1 MHEFDGKA
9 LIFMIFNND
18 AIKKELSGLLDTSR
32 QARRHHLI
40 FLLKIALAMF
50 LILCFSG
57 FAIGI
62 GFVRGA
68 IDAAP
73 SLDILDVQPQG
84 YASQIYDA
92 DGNLMQTLVME
103 GSNREE
109 VSFDQLPDDLVN
121 AFIAIEDSRFYEH
134 NGIDLKGIL
143 RAAYVGITSGRFSEG
158 ASTITQQLIKNNV
171 LQGGYETSMA
181 DKLRRKIQEQ
191 FLAVKLEDQLD
202 SKETILEYYLNTIN
216 LGGNCLGVQTA
227 AHRYF
232 GKNVWE
238 LTLSECTV
246 LAATTSNPSR
256 YNPLTHPK
264 ENAVRRKIV
273 LEKMYEQNFITYDQ
287 KNDALDDDVYSR
299 IQTVDNATSGSTVF
313 SYFTDAVYNQVCDD
327 LQSKLGYSAS
337 QAYKL
342 LYSGGLQ
349 IYSTM
354 DPSIQAIVDEE
365 INNADNYISST
376 GSRLLEYSLNYALTV
391 CHADGSESTYTE
403 NDLISY
409 FQSEKK
415 QATFANIYASKED
428 IYRSVREFKASLLI
442 SGDSV
447 TNETITP
454 ILEPQESV
462 VVMNQSNGHVA
473 AISGGR
479 GEKEGS
485 LTLNRALHCHRQP
498 GSVSMIISTFA
509 PAIDS
514 CGATLAST
522 YYDAPYS
529 SGNQQVLNWWGNPYL
544 GYNNIRQAIT
554 YSMNVIGA
562 RCLTSLVSDSTAYDY
577 LELFGLG
584 DASGQEISFSLA
596 NTNSSYTVTNEM
608 LTAAFA
614 SIANDGI
621 YQKPTYYTKVLDRQ
635 GNILLE
641 SVPSQTRIIKSSSAA
656 LLTSA
661 MEDVISSDSSY
672 YYQYGI
678 TPTGTLCQVD
688 SMTLAGKSGT
698 TTSGSDVWFIGYSP
712 YYTCGIWSGY
722 DDSKV
727 LSTGTEYHKT
737 IWQKIMAR
745 IHTDLDNKDFVFTD
759 ELESAK
765 ICSKSGLLAVDGV
778 CNSSSSNASVYTEY
792 FAPGTAP
799 TSYCDRHYA
808 LRICTESGKS
818 ATKYCPGDSVVQRV
832 YLHIDDNDL
841 SSGTTTDS
849 DYLAP
854 SNLQSCDIHTGDS
867 TR

>member
-50 LILCFSG
+50 LILCFAG

-143 RAAYVGITSGRFSEG
+143 RAAYVGITNGRFSEG
-158 ASTITQQLIKNNV
+158 ASTITQLLIKNNV

-191 FLAVKLEDQLD
+191 FLAVKLEDQLG

-337 QAYKL
+337 QSYKL

-462 VVMNQSNGHVA
+462 VVMNQSNGQVA

-498 GSVSMIISTFA
+498 GSASMIISTFA

-584 DASGQEISFSLA
+584 DTSGQEISFSLA

-641 SVPSQTRIIKSSSAA
+641 SVPSKTRIIKSSSAA
-656 LLTSA
+656 LLTNA

-727 LSTGTEYHKT
+727 LSNGTEYHKT

-745 IHTDLDNKDFVFTD
+745 IHADLDNKDFVFTD

-778 CNSSSSNASVYTEY
+778 CNSSSSNACVYTEY

-832 YLHIDDNDL
+832 YLHIDDSDL

-854 SNLQSCDIHTGDS
+854 SNLQSCDIHTVDS

>member
-18 AIKKELSGLLDTSR
+18 SIKNELSGLLDTSR

-50 LILCFSG
+50 LILCFAG
-57 FAIGI
+57 FAVGI

-73 SLDILDVQPQG
+73 SLDIIDVQPQG

-143 RAAYVGITSGRFSEG
+143 RAAYVGITNGRFSEG

-171 LQGGYETSMA
+171 LQGGYETNMA

-227 AHRYF
+227 ANRYF

-238 LTLSECTV
+238 LTLSECSV

-299 IQTVDNATSGSTVF
+299 IQTVNNTTSGSTVF

-337 QAYKL
+337 QSYKL

-354 DPSIQAIVDEE
+354 DPSIQSIVDEE
-365 INNADNYISST
+365 VNNADNYISST

-447 TNETITP
+447 TSETIIP

-462 VVMNQSNGHVA
+462 VVMNQSNGQVA

-485 LTLNRALHCHRQP
+485 LTLNRALHCSRQP
-498 GSVSMIISTFA
+498 GSISMILGTFA

-514 CGATLAST
+514 CGSTLAST

-584 DASGQEISFSLA
+584 SADLFEASSSLA
-596 NTNSSYTVTNEM
+596 STSQSYTVTNEM

-727 LSTGTEYHKT
+727 LSNGTEYHKT

-745 IHTDLDNKDFVFTD
+745 IHTDLDNKDFIFTD

-808 LRICTESGKS
+808 LRICTKSGKS
-818 ATKYCPGDSVVQRV
+818 ATKYCPGDLVVQRV
-832 YLHIDDNDL
+832 YLHIDDSDL

-867 TR
+867 SR

>member
-18 AIKKELSGLLDTSR
+18 AIKNELSGLLDTSR

-50 LILCFSG
+50 LILCFAG
-57 FAIGI
+57 FAVGI

-73 SLDILDVQPQG
+73 SLDIIDVQPQG

-143 RAAYVGITSGRFSEG
+143 RAAYVGITNGRFSEG

-171 LQGGYETSMA
+171 LQGGYETNMT

-227 AHRYF
+227 ANRYF

-238 LTLSECTV
+238 LTLSECSV

-299 IQTVDNATSGSTVF
+299 IQTVNNTTSGSTVF

-337 QAYKL
+337 QSYKL

-354 DPSIQAIVDEE
+354 DPSIQSIVDEE
-365 INNADNYISST
+365 VNNADNYISST

-447 TNETITP
+447 TSETIIP

-462 VVMNQSNGHVA
+462 VVMNQSNGQVA

-485 LTLNRALHCHRQP
+485 LTLNRALHCSRQP
-498 GSVSMIISTFA
+498 GSISMILGTFA

-584 DASGQEISFSLA
+584 SADLFKASSSLA
-596 NTNSSYTVTNEM
+596 STSQSYTVTNEM

-727 LSTGTEYHKT
+727 LSNGTEYHKT

-745 IHTDLDNKDFVFTD
+745 IHTDLDNKDFIFTD

-778 CNSSSSNASVYTEY
+778 CNSSSSNACVYTEY

-808 LRICTESGKS
+808 LRICTKSGKS
-818 ATKYCPGDSVVQRV
+818 ATKYCPGDLVVQRV
-832 YLHIDDNDL
+832 YLHIDDSDL

-867 TR
+867 SR

>member
-50 LILCFSG
+50 LILCFVG

-143 RAAYVGITSGRFSEG
+143 RAAYVGITNGRFSEG

-337 QAYKL
+337 QSYKL

-462 VVMNQSNGHVA
+462 VVMNQSNGQVA

-498 GSVSMIISTFA
+498 GSASMIISTFA

-584 DASGQEISFSLA
+584 DASGQEFSFSPA

-656 LLTSA
+656 LLTNA

-727 LSTGTEYHKT
+727 LSNGTEYHKT

>member
-40 FLLKIALAMF
+40 FLLKIALAIF
-50 LILCFSG
+50 LILCFAG

-73 SLDILDVQPQG
+73 SLDILSAQPQG

-337 QAYKL
+337 QSYKL

-678 TPTGTLCQVD
+678 TPTGKLCQVD

-722 DDSKV
+722 DD
-727 LSTGTEYHKT
+727 
-737 IWQKIMAR
+737 
-745 IHTDLDNKDFVFTD
+745 
-759 ELESAK
+759 
-765 ICSKSGLLAVDGV
+765 
-778 CNSSSSNASVYTEY
+778 
-792 FAPGTAP
+792 
-799 TSYCDRHYA
+799 
-808 LRICTESGKS
+808 
-818 ATKYCPGDSVVQRV
+818 
-832 YLHIDDNDL
+832 
-841 SSGTTTDS
+841 
-849 DYLAP
+849 
-854 SNLQSCDIHTGDS
+854 
-867 TR
+867 

>member
-50 LILCFSG
+50 LILCFAG

-143 RAAYVGITSGRFSEG
+143 RAAYVGITNGRFSEG

-337 QAYKL
+337 QSYKL

-462 VVMNQSNGHVA
+462 VVMNQSNGQVA

-498 GSVSMIISTFA
+498 GSASMIISTFA

-577 LELFGLG
+577 LELFGLV
-584 DASGQEISFSLA
+584 DANVFESSASLA
-596 NTNSSYTVTNEM
+596 SASQSYTVTNEM

-656 LLTSA
+656 LLTNA
-661 MEDVISSDSSY
+661 MEDVVSSDSSY

-678 TPTGTLCQVD
+678 TPTGKLCQID

-727 LSTGTEYHKT
+727 LSNGTEYHKT

-759 ELESAK
+759 
-765 ICSKSGLLAVDGV
+765 
-778 CNSSSSNASVYTEY
+778 
-792 FAPGTAP
+792 
-799 TSYCDRHYA
+799 
-808 LRICTESGKS
+808 
-818 ATKYCPGDSVVQRV
+818 
-832 YLHIDDNDL
+832 
-841 SSGTTTDS
+841 
-849 DYLAP
+849 
-854 SNLQSCDIHTGDS
+854 
-867 TR
+867 

>member
-18 AIKKELSGLLDTSR
+18 AIKNELSGLLDTSR

-50 LILCFSG
+50 LILCFAG
-57 FAIGI
+57 FAVGI

-73 SLDILDVQPQG
+73 SLDIIDVQPQG

-143 RAAYVGITSGRFSEG
+143 RAAYVGITNGRFSEG

-171 LQGGYETSMA
+171 LQGGYETNMA

-227 AHRYF
+227 ANRYF

-238 LTLSECTV
+238 LTLSECSV

-299 IQTVDNATSGSTVF
+299 IQTVNNTTSGSTVF

-337 QAYKL
+337 QSYKL

-354 DPSIQAIVDEE
+354 DPSIQSIVDEE
-365 INNADNYISST
+365 VNNADNYISST

-447 TNETITP
+447 TSETIIP

-462 VVMNQSNGHVA
+462 VVMNQSNGQVA

-485 LTLNRALHCHRQP
+485 LTLNRALHCSRQP
-498 GSVSMIISTFA
+498 GSISMILGTFA

-522 YYDAPYS
+522 YYDAPYL

-584 DASGQEISFSLA
+584 SADLFKASSSLA
-596 NTNSSYTVTNEM
+596 STSQSYTVTNEM

-727 LSTGTEYHKT
+727 LSNGTEYHKT

-745 IHTDLDNKDFVFTD
+745 IHTDLDNKDFIFTD

-818 ATKYCPGDSVVQRV
+818 ATKYCPGDLVVQRV
-832 YLHIDDNDL
+832 YLHIDDSDL

-867 TR
+867 SR

>member
-18 AIKKELSGLLDTSR
+18 AIKNELSGLLDTSR

-50 LILCFSG
+50 LILCFAG
-57 FAIGI
+57 FAVGI

-73 SLDILDVQPQG
+73 SLDIIDVQPQG

-143 RAAYVGITSGRFSEG
+143 RAAYVGITNGRFSEG

-227 AHRYF
+227 ANRYF

-238 LTLSECTV
+238 LTLSECSV

-299 IQTVDNATSGSTVF
+299 IQTVNNTTSGSTVF

-337 QAYKL
+337 QSYKL

-354 DPSIQAIVDEE
+354 DPSIQSIVDEE
-365 INNADNYISST
+365 VNNADNYISST

-447 TNETITP
+447 TSETIIP

-485 LTLNRALHCHRQP
+485 LTLNRALHCSRQP
-498 GSVSMIISTFA
+498 GSISMILGTFA

-522 YYDAPYS
+522 YYDAPYL

-584 DASGQEISFSLA
+584 SADLFKASSSLA
-596 NTNSSYTVTNEM
+596 STSQSYTVTNEM

-656 LLTSA
+656 LLTNA

-727 LSTGTEYHKT
+727 LSNGTEYHKT

-745 IHTDLDNKDFVFTD
+745 IHTDLDNKDFIFTD

-778 CNSSSSNASVYTEY
+778 CNSSSSNACVYTEY

-818 ATKYCPGDSVVQRV
+818 ATKYCPGDLVVQRV
-832 YLHIDDNDL
+832 YLHIDDSDL

-867 TR
+867 SR

>member
-18 AIKKELSGLLDTSR
+18 AIKNELSGLLDTSR

-50 LILCFSG
+50 LILCFAG
-57 FAIGI
+57 FAVGI

-73 SLDILDVQPQG
+73 SLDIIDVQPQG

-134 NGIDLKGIL
+134 NGIDLNGIL
-143 RAAYVGITSGRFSEG
+143 RAAYVGITNGRFSEG

-171 LQGGYETSMA
+171 LQGGYETNMT

-191 FLAVKLEDQLD
+191 FLAIKLEDQLD

-227 AHRYF
+227 ANRYF

-238 LTLSECTV
+238 LTLSECSV

-299 IQTVDNATSGSTVF
+299 IQTVNNTASGSTVF

-337 QAYKL
+337 QSYKL

-365 INNADNYISST
+365 VNNADNYISST

-403 NDLISY
+403 NDMISY

-462 VVMNQSNGHVA
+462 VVMNQSNGQVA

-485 LTLNRALHCHRQP
+485 LTLNRALHCSRQP
-498 GSVSMIISTFA
+498 GSVSMILSTFA

-584 DASGQEISFSLA
+584 SADLFESSASLA
-596 NTNSSYTVTNEM
+596 STSQSYTVTNEM

-678 TPTGTLCQVD
+678 TPTGKICQVD

-727 LSTGTEYHKT
+727 LSNGTEYHKT

-818 ATKYCPGDSVVQRV
+818 ATKYCPSDSVVQRV
-832 YLHIDDNDL
+832 YLHIDDSDL

-867 TR
+867 SR

>member
-18 AIKKELSGLLDTSR
+18 TIKKELSGLLDTSR

-50 LILCFSG
+50 LILCFAG

-109 VSFDQLPDDLVN
+109 VCFDQLPDDLVN

-337 QAYKL
+337 QSYKL

-403 NDLISY
+403 NDLINY

-498 GSVSMIISTFA
+498 GSASMIISTFA

-678 TPTGTLCQVD
+678 TPTGKLCQVD

-778 CNSSSSNASVYTEY
+778 CNSSSSNACVYTEY

-832 YLHIDDNDL
+832 YLHIDDSDL

-854 SNLQSCDIHTGDS
+854 SNLQSCDIHTVDS

>member
-18 AIKKELSGLLDTSR
+18 AIKNELSGLLDTSR

-50 LILCFSG
+50 LILCFAG
-57 FAIGI
+57 FAVGI

-73 SLDILDVQPQG
+73 SLDIIDVQPQG

-109 VSFDQLPDDLVN
+109 VSFDQLPGDLVN

-143 RAAYVGITSGRFSEG
+143 RAAYVGITNGRFSEG

-171 LQGGYETSMA
+171 LQGGYETNMT

-227 AHRYF
+227 ANRYF

-238 LTLSECTV
+238 LTLSECSV

-299 IQTVDNATSGSTVF
+299 IQTVNNTTSGSTVF

-337 QAYKL
+337 QSYKL

-354 DPSIQAIVDEE
+354 DPSIQSIVDEE
-365 INNADNYISST
+365 VNNADNYISST

-447 TNETITP
+447 TSETIIP

-462 VVMNQSNGHVA
+462 VVMNQSNGQVA

-485 LTLNRALHCHRQP
+485 LTLNRALHCSRQP
-498 GSVSMIISTFA
+498 GSISMILGTFA

-522 YYDAPYS
+522 YYDAPYL

-584 DASGQEISFSLA
+584 SADLFETSSSLA
-596 NTNSSYTVTNEM
+596 STSQSYTVTNEM

-727 LSTGTEYHKT
+727 LSNGTEYHKT

-745 IHTDLDNKDFVFTD
+745 IHTDLDNKDFIFTD

-818 ATKYCPGDSVVQRV
+818 ATKYCPGDLVVQRV
-832 YLHIDDNDL
+832 YLHIDDSDL

-867 TR
+867 SR

>member
-18 AIKKELSGLLDTSR
+18 AIKNELSGLLDTSR

-50 LILCFSG
+50 LILCFAG
-57 FAIGI
+57 FAVGI

-73 SLDILDVQPQG
+73 SLDIIDVQPQG

-143 RAAYVGITSGRFSEG
+143 RAAYIGITNGRFSEG

-227 AHRYF
+227 ANRYF

-287 KNDALDDDVYSR
+287 KNDALADDVYSR
-299 IQTVDNATSGSTVF
+299 IQTVNNTTSGSTVF

-337 QAYKL
+337 QSYKL

-354 DPSIQAIVDEE
+354 DPSIQSIVDEE
-365 INNADNYISST
+365 VNNADNYISST

-403 NDLISY
+403 NDLTSY

-447 TNETITP
+447 TSETIIP

-462 VVMNQSNGHVA
+462 VVMNQSNGQVA

-485 LTLNRALHCHRQP
+485 LTLNRALHCSRQP
-498 GSVSMIISTFA
+498 GSISMILSTFA

-522 YYDAPYS
+522 YYDAPYL

-584 DASGQEISFSLA
+584 NTDLFETSSSLA
-596 NTNSSYTVTNEM
+596 STSQSYTVTNEM

-656 LLTSA
+656 LLTNA

-678 TPTGTLCQVD
+678 TPTGKLCQVD

-727 LSTGTEYHKT
+727 LSNGTEYHKT

-778 CNSSSSNASVYTEY
+778 CNSSSSNACVYTEY

-818 ATKYCPGDSVVQRV
+818 ATKYCPSDSVVQRV

>member
-18 AIKKELSGLLDTSR
+18 AIKNELSGLLDTSR

-50 LILCFSG
+50 LILCFAG
-57 FAIGI
+57 FAVGI

-73 SLDILDVQPQG
+73 SLDIIDVQPQG

-143 RAAYVGITSGRFSEG
+143 RAAYVGITNGRFSEG

-171 LQGGYETSMA
+171 LQGGYETNMT

-227 AHRYF
+227 ANRYF

-238 LTLSECTV
+238 LTLSECSV

-299 IQTVDNATSGSTVF
+299 IQTVNNTTSGSTVF

-337 QAYKL
+337 QSYKL

-354 DPSIQAIVDEE
+354 DPSIQSIVDEE
-365 INNADNYISST
+365 VNNADNYISST

-447 TNETITP
+447 TSETIIP

-462 VVMNQSNGHVA
+462 VVMNQSNGQVA

-485 LTLNRALHCHRQP
+485 LTLNRALHCSRQP
-498 GSVSMIISTFA
+498 GSISMILGTFA

-584 DASGQEISFSLA
+584 SADLFETSSSLA
-596 NTNSSYTVTNEM
+596 STSQSYTVTNEM

-727 LSTGTEYHKT
+727 LSNGTEYHKT

-745 IHTDLDNKDFVFTD
+745 IHTDLDNKDFIFTD

-808 LRICTESGKS
+808 LRICTKSGKS
-818 ATKYCPGDSVVQRV
+818 ATKYCPGDLVVQRV
-832 YLHIDDNDL
+832 YLHIDDSDL

-867 TR
+867 SR

>member
-1 MHEFDGKA
+1 
-9 LIFMIFNND
+9 MIFNND

-584 DASGQEISFSLA
+584 DTSGQEISFSLA

-621 YQKPTYYTKVLDRQ
+621 YQKPTYYTKVLDRH

-656 LLTSA
+656 LLTNA

-727 LSTGTEYHKT
+727 LSNGTEYHKT

-745 IHTDLDNKDFVFTD
+745 IHTDLNNKDFVFTD

-778 CNSSSSNASVYTEY
+778 CNSSSSNACVYTEY

-832 YLHIDDNDL
+832 YLHIDDSDL

-854 SNLQSCDIHTGDS
+854 SNLQSCDIHTVDS

>member
-18 AIKKELSGLLDTSR
+18 AIKNELSGLLDTSR

-50 LILCFSG
+50 LILCFAG
-57 FAIGI
+57 FAVGI

-73 SLDILDVQPQG
+73 SLDIIDVQPQG

-227 AHRYF
+227 ANRYF

-238 LTLSECTV
+238 LTLSECSV

-337 QAYKL
+337 QSYKL

-354 DPSIQAIVDEE
+354 DPSIQSIVDEE
-365 INNADNYISST
+365 VNNADNYISST

-447 TNETITP
+447 TSETIIP

-462 VVMNQSNGHVA
+462 VVMNQSNGQVA

-485 LTLNRALHCHRQP
+485 LTLNRALHCSRQP
-498 GSVSMIISTFA
+498 GSISMILGTFA

-544 GYNNIRQAIT
+544 GYNNIHQAIT

-584 DASGQEISFSLA
+584 SADLFETSSSLA
-596 NTNSSYTVTNEM
+596 STSQSYTVTNEM

-678 TPTGTLCQVD
+678 TPTGKLCQVD

-727 LSTGTEYHKT
+727 LSNGTEYHKT

-818 ATKYCPGDSVVQRV
+818 ATKYCPGDLVVQRV
-832 YLHIDDNDL
+832 YLHIDDSDL

-867 TR
+867 SR

>member
-50 LILCFSG
+50 LILCFAG

-109 VSFDQLPDDLVN
+109 VSFDQLPADLVN

-202 SKETILEYYLNTIN
+202 NKETILEYYLNTIN

-273 LEKMYEQNFITYDQ
+273 LEKMYDQNFITYDQ
-287 KNDALDDDVYSR
+287 KNDALADDVYSR
-299 IQTVDNATSGSTVF
+299 IQTADNTFSGSIVF

-337 QAYKL
+337 QSYKL

-365 INNADNYISST
+365 VNNADNYISST
-376 GSRLLEYSLNYALTV
+376 GSRLLEYSLNYTLTV

-403 NDLISY
+403 NDLTSY

-415 QATFANIYASKED
+415 QATFANVYASKED
-428 IYRSVREFKASLLI
+428 IYRYIREFKASILI

-485 LTLNRALHCHRQP
+485 LTLNRALHSNRQP
-498 GSVSMIISTFA
+498 GSASMIISMFA

-522 YYDAPYS
+522 YYDSPYS

-584 DASGQEISFSLA
+584 DTSGQEISFSLA

-621 YQKPTYYTKVLDRQ
+621 YQKPTYYTKVLDRH

-656 LLTSA
+656 LLTNA

-727 LSTGTEYHKT
+727 LSNGTEYHKT

-745 IHTDLDNKDFVFTD
+745 IHADLDNKDFVFTD

-778 CNSSSSNASVYTEY
+778 CNSSSSNACVYTEY

-832 YLHIDDNDL
+832 YLHIDDSDL

-854 SNLQSCDIHTGDS
+854 SNLQSCDIHTVDS

>member
-18 AIKKELSGLLDTSR
+18 AIKNELSGLLDTSR

-50 LILCFSG
+50 LILCFAG
-57 FAIGI
+57 FAVGI

-73 SLDILDVQPQG
+73 SLDIIDVQPQG

-143 RAAYVGITSGRFSEG
+143 RAAYVGITNGRFSEG

-171 LQGGYETSMA
+171 LQGGYETNMA

-227 AHRYF
+227 ANRYF

-238 LTLSECTV
+238 LTLSECSV

-299 IQTVDNATSGSTVF
+299 IQTVNNTTSGSTVF

-337 QAYKL
+337 QSYKL

-354 DPSIQAIVDEE
+354 DPSIQSIVDEE
-365 INNADNYISST
+365 VNNADNYISST

-447 TNETITP
+447 TSETIIP

-462 VVMNQSNGHVA
+462 VVMNQSNGQVA

-485 LTLNRALHCHRQP
+485 LTLNRALHCSRQP
-498 GSVSMIISTFA
+498 GSISMILGTFA

-522 YYDAPYS
+522 YYDAPYL

-584 DASGQEISFSLA
+584 SADLFEASSSLA
-596 NTNSSYTVTNEM
+596 STSQSYTVTNEM

-727 LSTGTEYHKT
+727 LSNGTEYHKT

-745 IHTDLDNKDFVFTD
+745 IHTDLDNKDFIFTD

-808 LRICTESGKS
+808 LRICTKSGKS
-818 ATKYCPGDSVVQRV
+818 ATKYCPGDLVVQRV
-832 YLHIDDNDL
+832 YLHIDDSDL

-867 TR
+867 SR

>member
-50 LILCFSG
+50 LILCFAG

-143 RAAYVGITSGRFSEG
+143 RAAYVGITNGRFSEG

-191 FLAVKLEDQLD
+191 FLAVKLEDQLG

-337 QAYKL
+337 QSYKL

-462 VVMNQSNGHVA
+462 VVMNQSNGQVA

-498 GSVSMIISTFA
+498 GSASMIISTFA

-678 TPTGTLCQVD
+678 TPTGKLCQVD
-688 SMTLAGKSGT
+688 SMILAGKSGT

-727 LSTGTEYHKT
+727 LSNGTEYHKT

>member
-18 AIKKELSGLLDTSR
+18 AIKNELSGLLDTSR

-50 LILCFSG
+50 LILCFAG
-57 FAIGI
+57 FAVGI

-73 SLDILDVQPQG
+73 SLDIIDVQPQG

-143 RAAYVGITSGRFSEG
+143 RAAYVGITNGRFSEG

-171 LQGGYETSMA
+171 LQGGYETNMA

-227 AHRYF
+227 ANRYF

-238 LTLSECTV
+238 LTLSECSV

-299 IQTVDNATSGSTVF
+299 IQTVNNTTSGSTVF

-337 QAYKL
+337 QSYKL

-354 DPSIQAIVDEE
+354 DPSIQSIVDEE
-365 INNADNYISST
+365 VNNADNYISST

-447 TNETITP
+447 TSENIIP

-462 VVMNQSNGHVA
+462 VVMNQSNGQVA

-485 LTLNRALHCHRQP
+485 LTLNRALHCSRQP
-498 GSVSMIISTFA
+498 GSISMILGTFA

-584 DASGQEISFSLA
+584 SADLFETSSSLA
-596 NTNSSYTVTNEM
+596 STSQSYTVTNEM

-727 LSTGTEYHKT
+727 LSNGTEYHKT

-745 IHTDLDNKDFVFTD
+745 IHTDLDNKDFIFTD

-818 ATKYCPGDSVVQRV
+818 ATKYCPGDLVVQRV
-832 YLHIDDNDL
+832 YLHIDDSDL

-867 TR
+867 SR

>member
-299 IQTVDNATSGSTVF
+299 IQTVDNATSGSTIF

-522 YYDAPYS
+522 YYDSPYS

-584 DASGQEISFSLA
+584 DTSGQEISFSLA

-621 YQKPTYYTKVLDRQ
+621 YQKPTYYTKVLDRH

-656 LLTSA
+656 LLTNA

-727 LSTGTEYHKT
+727 LSNGTEYHKT

-745 IHTDLDNKDFVFTD
+745 IHADLDNKDFVFTD

-778 CNSSSSNASVYTEY
+778 CNSSSSNACVYTEY

-832 YLHIDDNDL
+832 YLHIDDSDL

-854 SNLQSCDIHTGDS
+854 SNLQSCDIHTVDS

>member
-18 AIKKELSGLLDTSR
+18 AIKNELSGLLDTSR

-50 LILCFSG
+50 LILCFAG
-57 FAIGI
+57 FAVGI

-68 IDAAP
+68 IDAAS
-73 SLDILDVQPQG
+73 SLDIIDVQPQG

-143 RAAYVGITSGRFSEG
+143 RAAYVGITNGRFSEG

-171 LQGGYETSMA
+171 LQGGYETNMA

-227 AHRYF
+227 ANRYF

-238 LTLSECTV
+238 LTLSECSV

-299 IQTVDNATSGSTVF
+299 IQTVNNTTSGSTVF

-337 QAYKL
+337 QSYKL

-354 DPSIQAIVDEE
+354 DPSIQSIVDEE
-365 INNADNYISST
+365 VNNADNYISST

-447 TNETITP
+447 TSETIIP

-462 VVMNQSNGHVA
+462 VVMNQSNGQVA

-485 LTLNRALHCHRQP
+485 LTLNRALHCSRQP
-498 GSVSMIISTFA
+498 GSISMILGTFA

-584 DASGQEISFSLA
+584 SADLFETSSSLA
-596 NTNSSYTVTNEM
+596 STSQSYTVTNEM

-727 LSTGTEYHKT
+727 LSNGTEYHKT

-745 IHTDLDNKDFVFTD
+745 IHTDLDNKDFIFTD

-832 YLHIDDNDL
+832 YLHIDDSDL

-867 TR
+867 SR

>member
-50 LILCFSG
+50 LILCFAG

-143 RAAYVGITSGRFSEG
+143 RAAYVGITNGRFSEG

-337 QAYKL
+337 QSYKL

-354 DPSIQAIVDEE
+354 DPSIQSIVDEE
-365 INNADNYISST
+365 VNNADNYISST

-447 TNETITP
+447 TSETIIP

-462 VVMNQSNGHVA
+462 IVMNQSNGQVA

-485 LTLNRALHCHRQP
+485 LTLNRALHCSRQP
-498 GSVSMIISTFA
+498 GSISMILGTFA

-554 YSMNVIGA
+554 YSMNVISA

-584 DASGQEISFSLA
+584 SADLFKASSSLA
-596 NTNSSYTVTNEM
+596 STSQSYTVTNEM

-656 LLTSA
+656 LLTNA

-678 TPTGTLCQVD
+678 TPTGKLCQVD

-727 LSTGTEYHKT
+727 LSNGTEYHKT

-778 CNSSSSNASVYTEY
+778 CNSSSSNACVYTEY

-854 SNLQSCDIHTGDS
+854 SNLQSCDIHTEDS

>member
-18 AIKKELSGLLDTSR
+18 SIKNELSGLLDTSR

-50 LILCFSG
+50 LILCFAG
-57 FAIGI
+57 FAVGI

-73 SLDILDVQPQG
+73 SLDIIDVQPQG

-143 RAAYVGITSGRFSEG
+143 RAAYVGITNGRFSEG

-191 FLAVKLEDQLD
+191 FLAVKLEDQLG

-337 QAYKL
+337 QSYKL

-498 GSVSMIISTFA
+498 GSASMIISTFA

-656 LLTSA
+656 LLTNA

-727 LSTGTEYHKT
+727 LSNGTEYHKT

-745 IHTDLDNKDFVFTD
+745 IHTDLDNKDFIFTD

-808 LRICTESGKS
+808 LRICTKSGKS
-818 ATKYCPGDSVVQRV
+818 ATKYCPGDLVVQRV
-832 YLHIDDNDL
+832 YLHIDDSDL

-867 TR
+867 SR

>member
-18 AIKKELSGLLDTSR
+18 AIKNELSGLLDTSR

-50 LILCFSG
+50 LILCFAG
-57 FAIGI
+57 FAVGI

-73 SLDILDVQPQG
+73 SLDIINVQPQG

-143 RAAYVGITSGRFSEG
+143 RAAYVGITNGRFSEG

-171 LQGGYETSMA
+171 LQGGYETNMA

-227 AHRYF
+227 ANRYF

-238 LTLSECTV
+238 LTLSECSV

-299 IQTVDNATSGSTVF
+299 IQTVNNTTSGSTVF

-337 QAYKL
+337 QSYKL

-354 DPSIQAIVDEE
+354 DPSIQSIVDEE
-365 INNADNYISST
+365 VNNADNYISST

-447 TNETITP
+447 TSETIIP

-462 VVMNQSNGHVA
+462 VVMNQSNGQVA

-485 LTLNRALHCHRQP
+485 LTLNRALHCSRQP
-498 GSVSMIISTFA
+498 GSISMILSTFA

-584 DASGQEISFSLA
+584 SADLFETSSSLA
-596 NTNSSYTVTNEM
+596 STSQSYTVTNEM

-656 LLTSA
+656 LLTNA

-727 LSTGTEYHKT
+727 LSNGTEYHKT

-745 IHTDLDNKDFVFTD
+745 IHTDLDNKDFIFTD

-818 ATKYCPGDSVVQRV
+818 ATKYCPGDLVVQRV
-832 YLHIDDNDL
+832 YLHIDDSDL

-867 TR
+867 SR

>member
-18 AIKKELSGLLDTSR
+18 AIKNELSGLLDTSR

-50 LILCFSG
+50 LILCFAG
-57 FAIGI
+57 FAVGI

-73 SLDILDVQPQG
+73 SLDIIDVQPQG

-143 RAAYVGITSGRFSEG
+143 RAAYVGITNGRFSEG

-171 LQGGYETSMA
+171 LQGGYETNMT

-227 AHRYF
+227 ANRYF

-238 LTLSECTV
+238 LTLSECSV

-299 IQTVDNATSGSTVF
+299 IQTVNNTTSGSTVF

-337 QAYKL
+337 QSYKL

-354 DPSIQAIVDEE
+354 DPSIQSIVDEE
-365 INNADNYISST
+365 VNNADNYISST

-447 TNETITP
+447 TSETIIP

-462 VVMNQSNGHVA
+462 IVMNQSNGQVA

-485 LTLNRALHCHRQP
+485 LTLNRALHCSRQP
-498 GSVSMIISTFA
+498 GSISMILGTFA

-554 YSMNVIGA
+554 YSMNVISA

-584 DASGQEISFSLA
+584 SADLFKASSSLA
-596 NTNSSYTVTNEM
+596 STSQSYTVTNEM

-727 LSTGTEYHKT
+727 LSNGTEYHKT

-745 IHTDLDNKDFVFTD
+745 IHTDLDNKDFIFTD

-778 CNSSSSNASVYTEY
+778 CNSSSSNACVYTEY

-808 LRICTESGKS
+808 LRICTKSGKS
-818 ATKYCPGDSVVQRV
+818 TTKYCPGDLVVQRV
-832 YLHIDDNDL
+832 YLHIDDSDL

-867 TR
+867 SR

>member
-18 AIKKELSGLLDTSR
+18 AIKNELSGLLDTSR

-50 LILCFSG
+50 LILCFAG
-57 FAIGI
+57 FAVGI

-73 SLDILDVQPQG
+73 SLDIIDVQPQG

-143 RAAYVGITSGRFSEG
+143 RAAYVGITNGRFSEG

-171 LQGGYETSMA
+171 LQGGYETNMT

-227 AHRYF
+227 ANRYF

-238 LTLSECTV
+238 LTLSECSV

-299 IQTVDNATSGSTVF
+299 IQTVNNTTSGSTVF

-337 QAYKL
+337 QSYKL

-354 DPSIQAIVDEE
+354 DPSIQSIVDEE
-365 INNADNYISST
+365 VNNADNYISST

-447 TNETITP
+447 TSETIIP

-462 VVMNQSNGHVA
+462 VVMNQSNGQVA

-485 LTLNRALHCHRQP
+485 LTLNRALHCSRQP
-498 GSVSMIISTFA
+498 GSISMILGTFA

-584 DASGQEISFSLA
+584 SADLFEASSSLA
-596 NTNSSYTVTNEM
+596 STSQSYTVTNEM

-656 LLTSA
+656 LLTNA
-661 MEDVISSDSSY
+661 MEDVISSNSSY

-727 LSTGTEYHKT
+727 LSNGTEYHKT

-745 IHTDLDNKDFVFTD
+745 IHTDLDNKDFIFTD

-818 ATKYCPGDSVVQRV
+818 ATKYCPGDLVVQRV
-832 YLHIDDNDL
+832 YLHIDDSDL

-867 TR
+867 TQ

>member
-18 AIKKELSGLLDTSR
+18 AIKNELSGLLDTSR

-50 LILCFSG
+50 LILCFAG
-57 FAIGI
+57 FAVGI

-73 SLDILDVQPQG
+73 SLDIIDVQPQG

-337 QAYKL
+337 QSYKL

-403 NDLISY
+403 NDLINY

-498 GSVSMIISTFA
+498 GSASMIISTFA

-678 TPTGTLCQVD
+678 TPTGKLCQVD

-854 SNLQSCDIHTGDS
+854 SNLQSCDIHTGYS

>member
-50 LILCFSG
+50 LILCFAS

-109 VSFDQLPDDLVN
+109 VSFDQLPADLVN

-143 RAAYVGITSGRFSEG
+143 RAAYVGITNGRFSEG

-171 LQGGYETSMA
+171 LQGGYETNMT

-227 AHRYF
+227 ANRYF

-238 LTLSECTV
+238 LTLSECSV

-273 LEKMYEQNFITYDQ
+273 IEKMYEQNFITYDQ

-337 QAYKL
+337 QSYKL

-447 TNETITP
+447 TSETIIP

-462 VVMNQSNGHVA
+462 IVMNQSNGQVA

-485 LTLNRALHCHRQP
+485 LTLNRALHCSRQP
-498 GSVSMIISTFA
+498 GSISMILGTFA

-554 YSMNVIGA
+554 YSMNVISA

-584 DASGQEISFSLA
+584 SADLFKASSSLA
-596 NTNSSYTVTNEM
+596 STSQSYTVTNEM

-678 TPTGTLCQVD
+678 TPTGKLCQVD

-727 LSTGTEYHKT
+727 LSNGTEYHKT

-745 IHTDLDNKDFVFTD
+745 IHADLDNKDFVFTD

-818 ATKYCPGDSVVQRV
+818 ATKYCPGDLVVQRV
-832 YLHIDDNDL
+832 YLHIDDSDL

-867 TR
+867 SR

>member
-50 LILCFSG
+50 LILCFAS

-109 VSFDQLPDDLVN
+109 VSFDQLPADLVN

-191 FLAVKLEDQLD
+191 FLAVKLEDQLG

-273 LEKMYEQNFITYDQ
+273 IKKMYEQNFITYDQ

-337 QAYKL
+337 QSYKL

-485 LTLNRALHCHRQP
+485 LTLNRALHSNRQP
-498 GSVSMIISTFA
+498 GSASMIISTFA

-577 LELFGLG
+577 LELFGLV
-584 DASGQEISFSLA
+584 DANVFESSASLA
-596 NTNSSYTVTNEM
+596 SASQSYTVTNEM

-641 SVPSQTRIIKSSSAA
+641 SVPSKTRIIKSSSAA
-656 LLTSA
+656 LLTNA

-727 LSTGTEYHKT
+727 LSNGTEYHKT

-745 IHTDLDNKDFVFTD
+745 IHADLDNKDFVFTD

-778 CNSSSSNASVYTEY
+778 CNSSSSNACVYTEY

-832 YLHIDDNDL
+832 YLHIDDSDL

-854 SNLQSCDIHTGDS
+854 SNLQSCDIHTVDS

>member
-50 LILCFSG
+50 LILCFAG

-191 FLAVKLEDQLD
+191 FLAVKLEDQLG

-273 LEKMYEQNFITYDQ
+273 IEKMYEQNFITYDQ

-337 QAYKL
+337 QSYKL

-462 VVMNQSNGHVA
+462 VIMNQSNGHVA

-485 LTLNRALHCHRQP
+485 LTLNRALHSNRQP
-498 GSVSMIISTFA
+498 GSASMIISTFA

-577 LELFGLG
+577 LELFGLV

-656 LLTSA
+656 LLTNA

-727 LSTGTEYHKT
+727 LSNGTEYHKT

-778 CNSSSSNASVYTEY
+778 CNSSSSNACVYTEY

-832 YLHIDDNDL
+832 YLHIDDSDL

>member
-50 LILCFSG
+50 LILCFVG

-143 RAAYVGITSGRFSEG
+143 RAAYVGITNGRFSEG

-171 LQGGYETSMA
+171 LQGGCETNMA

-227 AHRYF
+227 ANRYF

-238 LTLSECTV
+238 LTLSECSV

-299 IQTVDNATSGSTVF
+299 IQTVNNTTSGSTVF

-337 QAYKL
+337 QSYKL

-354 DPSIQAIVDEE
+354 DPSIQSIVDEE
-365 INNADNYISST
+365 VNNADNYISST

-447 TNETITP
+447 TSETIIP

-462 VVMNQSNGHVA
+462 VVMNQSNGQVA

-485 LTLNRALHCHRQP
+485 LTLNRALHCSRQP
-498 GSVSMIISTFA
+498 GSISMILGTFA

-544 GYNNIRQAIT
+544 GYNNIHQAIT

-584 DASGQEISFSLA
+584 SADLFETSSSLA
-596 NTNSSYTVTNEM
+596 STSQSYTVTNEM

-678 TPTGTLCQVD
+678 TPTGKLCQVD

-727 LSTGTEYHKT
+727 LSNGTEYHKT

-818 ATKYCPGDSVVQRV
+818 ATKYCPGDLVVQRV
-832 YLHIDDNDL
+832 YLHIDDSDL

-867 TR
+867 SR

>member
-50 LILCFSG
+50 LIICFAG

-143 RAAYVGITSGRFSEG
+143 RAAYVGITNGRFSEG

-337 QAYKL
+337 QSYKL

-462 VVMNQSNGHVA
+462 VVMNQSNGQVA

-498 GSVSMIISTFA
+498 GSASMIISTFA

-522 YYDAPYS
+522 YYDSPYS

-584 DASGQEISFSLA
+584 DTSGQEISFSLA

-621 YQKPTYYTKVLDRQ
+621 YQKPTYYTKVLDRH

-656 LLTSA
+656 LLTNA

-727 LSTGTEYHKT
+727 LSNGTEYHKT

-745 IHTDLDNKDFVFTD
+745 IHADLDNKDFVFTD

-778 CNSSSSNASVYTEY
+778 CNSSSSNACVYTEY

-818 ATKYCPGDSVVQRV
+818 ATKYCGTRRDTTNITVVKPMHKSSMSFSAFRI
-832 YLHIDDNDL
+832 LPL
-841 SSGTTTDS
+841 SQ
-849 DYLAP
+849 AP
-854 SNLQSCDIHTGDS
+854 
-867 TR
+867 

>member
-18 AIKKELSGLLDTSR
+18 AIKNELSGLLDTSR

-50 LILCFSG
+50 LILCFAG
-57 FAIGI
+57 FAVGI

-73 SLDILDVQPQG
+73 SLDIIDVQPQG

-143 RAAYVGITSGRFSEG
+143 RAAYVGITNGRFSEG

-171 LQGGYETSMA
+171 LQGGYETNMT

-227 AHRYF
+227 ANRYF

-238 LTLSECTV
+238 LTLSECSV

-299 IQTVDNATSGSTVF
+299 IQTVNNTTSGSTVF

-337 QAYKL
+337 QSYKL

-354 DPSIQAIVDEE
+354 DPSIQSIVDEE
-365 INNADNYISST
+365 VNNADNYISST

-447 TNETITP
+447 TSETIIP

-462 VVMNQSNGHVA
+462 VVMNQSNGQVA

-485 LTLNRALHCHRQP
+485 LTLNRALHCSRQP
-498 GSVSMIISTFA
+498 GSISMILGTFA

-522 YYDAPYS
+522 YYDAPYL

-584 DASGQEISFSLA
+584 SADLFKASSSLA
-596 NTNSSYTVTNEM
+596 STSQSYTVTNEM

-656 LLTSA
+656 LLTNA

-727 LSTGTEYHKT
+727 LSNGTEYHKT

-745 IHTDLDNKDFVFTD
+745 IHTDLDNKDFIFTD

-808 LRICTESGKS
+808 LRICTKSGKS
-818 ATKYCPGDSVVQRV
+818 ATKYCPGDLVVQRV
-832 YLHIDDNDL
+832 YLHIDDSDL

-867 TR
+867 TK

>member
-50 LILCFSG
+50 LILCFAG

-92 DGNLMQTLVME
+92 NGNLMQTLVME

-143 RAAYVGITSGRFSEG
+143 RAAYVGITNGRFSEG

-337 QAYKL
+337 QSYKL

-498 GSVSMIISTFA
+498 GSASMIISTFA

-678 TPTGTLCQVD
+678 TPTGKLCQVD

-832 YLHIDDNDL
+832 YLHIDDSDL

-854 SNLQSCDIHTGDS
+854 SNLQSCDIHTVDS

>member
-50 LILCFSG
+50 LILCFAG

-143 RAAYVGITSGRFSEG
+143 RAAYVGITNGRFSEG

-191 FLAVKLEDQLD
+191 FLAVKLEDQLG

-337 QAYKL
+337 QSYKL

-462 VVMNQSNGHVA
+462 VVMNQSNGQVA

-498 GSVSMIISTFA
+498 GSASMIISTFA

-656 LLTSA
+656 LLTNA

-678 TPTGTLCQVD
+678 TPTGKLCQVD

-745 IHTDLDNKDFVFTD
+745 IHNDLDNKDFVFTD

-778 CNSSSSNASVYTEY
+778 CNSSSSNACVYTEY

-832 YLHIDDNDL
+832 YLHIDDSDL

>member
-18 AIKKELSGLLDTSR
+18 AIKNELSGLLDTSR

-50 LILCFSG
+50 LILCFAG
-57 FAIGI
+57 FAVGI

-73 SLDILDVQPQG
+73 SLDIIDVQPQG

-143 RAAYVGITSGRFSEG
+143 RAAYVGITNGRFSEG

-227 AHRYF
+227 ANRYF

-287 KNDALDDDVYSR
+287 KNDALADDVYSR
-299 IQTVDNATSGSTVF
+299 IQTVNNTTSGSTVF

-337 QAYKL
+337 QSYKL

-354 DPSIQAIVDEE
+354 DPSIQSIVDEE
-365 INNADNYISST
+365 VNNADNYISST

-447 TNETITP
+447 TSETIIP

-462 VVMNQSNGHVA
+462 VVMNQSNGQVA

-485 LTLNRALHCHRQP
+485 LTLNRALHCSRQP
-498 GSVSMIISTFA
+498 GSISMILSTFA

-522 YYDAPYS
+522 YYDAPYL

-584 DASGQEISFSLA
+584 NTDLFETSSSLA
-596 NTNSSYTVTNEM
+596 STSQSYTVTNEM

-656 LLTSA
+656 LLTNA
-661 MEDVISSDSSY
+661 MEDVISSNSSY

-727 LSTGTEYHKT
+727 LSNGTEYHKT

-745 IHTDLDNKDFVFTD
+745 IHADLDNKDFVFTD

-778 CNSSSSNASVYTEY
+778 CNSSSSNACVYTEY

-832 YLHIDDNDL
+832 YLHIDDSDL

-854 SNLQSCDIHTGDS
+854 SNLQSCDIHTVDS

>member
-18 AIKKELSGLLDTSR
+18 AIKNELSGLLDTSR

-50 LILCFSG
+50 LILCFAG
-57 FAIGI
+57 FAVGI

-73 SLDILDVQPQG
+73 SLDIIDVQPQG

-143 RAAYVGITSGRFSEG
+143 RAAYVGITNGRFSEG

-171 LQGGYETSMA
+171 LQGGYETNMA

-227 AHRYF
+227 ANRYF

-238 LTLSECTV
+238 LTLSECSV

-299 IQTVDNATSGSTVF
+299 IQTVNNTTSGSTVF

-337 QAYKL
+337 QSYKL

-354 DPSIQAIVDEE
+354 DPSIQSIVDEE
-365 INNADNYISST
+365 VNNADNYISST

-447 TNETITP
+447 TSETIIP

-462 VVMNQSNGHVA
+462 VVMNQSNGQVA

-485 LTLNRALHCHRQP
+485 LTLNRALHCSRQP
-498 GSVSMIISTFA
+498 GSISMILGTFA

-584 DASGQEISFSLA
+584 SADLFETSSSLA
-596 NTNSSYTVTNEM
+596 STSQSYTVTNEM

-656 LLTSA
+656 LLTNA

-727 LSTGTEYHKT
+727 LSNGTEYHKT

-745 IHTDLDNKDFVFTD
+745 IHTDLDNKDFIFTD

-808 LRICTESGKS
+808 LRICTKSGKS
-818 ATKYCPGDSVVQRV
+818 ATKYCPGDLVVQRV
-832 YLHIDDNDL
+832 YLHIDDSDL

-867 TR
+867 SR

>member
-18 AIKKELSGLLDTSR
+18 AIKNELSGLLDTSR

-50 LILCFSG
+50 LILCFAG
-57 FAIGI
+57 FTVGI

-68 IDAAP
+68 IDATP
-73 SLDILDVQPQG
+73 SLDIIDVQPQG

-143 RAAYVGITSGRFSEG
+143 RAAYVGITNGRFSEG

-171 LQGGYETSMA
+171 LQGGYETNMA

-227 AHRYF
+227 ANRYF

-238 LTLSECTV
+238 LTLSECSV

-299 IQTVDNATSGSTVF
+299 IQTVDNTTSGSTVF

-337 QAYKL
+337 QSYKL

-354 DPSIQAIVDEE
+354 DPSIQSIVDEE
-365 INNADNYISST
+365 VNNADNYISST

-447 TNETITP
+447 TSETIIP

-462 VVMNQSNGHVA
+462 VVMNQSNGQVA

-485 LTLNRALHCHRQP
+485 LTLNRALHCSRQP
-498 GSVSMIISTFA
+498 GSISMILGTFA

-584 DASGQEISFSLA
+584 SADLFETSSSLA
-596 NTNSSYTVTNEM
+596 STSQSYTVTNEM

-656 LLTSA
+656 LLTNA

-727 LSTGTEYHKT
+727 LSNGTEYHKT

-745 IHTDLDNKDFVFTD
+745 IHTDLDNKDFIFTD

-832 YLHIDDNDL
+832 YLHIDDSDL

-867 TR
+867 SR

>member
-50 LILCFSG
+50 LILCFVG

-584 DASGQEISFSLA
+584 DASGQEFSFSPA

-656 LLTSA
+656 LLTNA

-727 LSTGTEYHKT
+727 LSNGTEYHKT

-745 IHTDLDNKDFVFTD
+745 IHADLDNKDFVFTD

-778 CNSSSSNASVYTEY
+778 CNSSSSNACVYTEY

-832 YLHIDDNDL
+832 YLHIDDSDL

-854 SNLQSCDIHTGDS
+854 SNLQSCDIHTVDS